1 MSSGKNLAHN
11 SNFAISMHLSLGT
24 IPNDDVKKDKN
35 KIISSF
41 ILER

>member
-1 MSSGKNLAHN
+1 MSSGKNLANN
-11 SNFAISMHLSLGT
+11 SNFAISMHLSLGI

-35 KIISSF
+35 KIKSSF